1 MRGWRLISRH
11 RLGVLRVGLFVAYVG
26 KFLIAT
32 LHNKSIFEIDIRI
45 RHRRKWVPNSS
56 CVINCLCRV
65 K

>member
-32 LHNKSIFEIDIRI
+32 LQ
-45 RHRRKWVPNSS
+45 NSA
-56 CVINCLCRV
+56 CTQAG
-65 K
+65 